1 MIVSEKKRILILIDS
16 LKRGGAETM
25 LINLLPSLN
34 KSFNLVL
41 VTLNNESDFLEDEVI
56 AYANYTLGHISSKDY
71 PRSVSRLK
79 RIVKKHNPELV
90 HAQLYY
96 STLIGRMGVPNRI
109 PFVFSIHSFYSKDAF
124 EANRLSLY
132 LERLTYNKR
141 QAIISVSETVFK
153 DYAAHIKVK
162 GRNFV
167 LNNFVNKVFF
177 EKQYD
182 FGNHNLSSIKLV
194 AVGNLKEVK
203 NYIFLLQ
210 VIKEVKDKIFV
221 SLDII
226 GEGHLRNDHK
236 NFINTHQLPVKLL
249 GSRSDVDKL
258 LPNYDGFIM
267 CSIHEGFGN
276 APVEAMAVGLPLIL
290 NDLDVMKEMSKG
302 NALFYKSNDT
312 DSLAQILL
320 GFSDNKESL
329 LRLSEKGKLIAR
341 KFYSLDSYFLQL
353 KNIYEELIVNK

>member
-1 MIVSEKKRILILIDS
+1 MIDSGKKNILILIDS

-25 LINLLPSLN
+25 LINLFPALN
-34 KSFNLVL
+34 ESFNLVL
-41 VTLNNESDFLEDEVI
+41 VTLTNESEFFEVEVKTYVKYCLEHNSKKDF
-56 AYANYTLGHISSKDY
+56 
-71 PRSVSRLK
+71 PRSISRLK
-79 RIVKKHNPELV
+79 AIIKKYNPYLV
-90 HAQLYY
+90 HAQLYF
-96 STLIGRMGVPNRI
+96 STMIGRFAVPNKT
-109 PFVFSIHSFYSKDAF
+109 PFVFSIHSFLSKDAF

-132 LERLTYNKR
+132 LERLTYSKR

-162 GRNFV
+162 GRHFV

-203 NYIFLLQ
+203 NYKFLLQ
-210 VIKEVKDKIFV
+210 AINKIKDKISV

-226 GEGHLRNDHK
+226 GEGHLRNDLED
-236 NFINTHQLPVKLL
+236 FINTHQLPVKLM

-267 CSIHEGFGN
+267 CSLHEGFGN

-290 NDLDVMKEMSKG
+290 NDLDVMEEMSKG
-302 NALFYKSNDT
+302 NALFFKSNNV
-312 DSLAQILL
+312 DSLARILL
-320 GFSDNKESL
+320 GFGNDKDAL
-329 LRLSEKGKLIAR
+329 LKLSEQGKLIAR
-341 KFYSLDSYFLQL
+341 KYYSLDYYFLRL
-353 KNIYEELIVNK
+353 KNIYEELMLNK